1 MEKARDIPLNRDMM
15 LAIFDH
21 LTIKRIEVYAGL
33 YRINEITK
41 AIHHAFIF
49 AEPDEV
55 RKQLEM
61 ACKELNIDWKSPT
74 KAPSGATG
82 VCQTCKGDGRGI
94 KITKEGIGIFTPIKC
109 PDCKGTGK
117 QSGEKGEVGVQQTEL
132 EEAVKKVA
140 HKAKKEDMKTWDE
153 VMK

>member
-1 MEKARDIPLNRDMM
+1 MECENCGK
-15 LAIFDH
+15 
-21 LTIKRIEVYAGL
+21 
-33 YRINEITK
+33 
-41 AIHHAFIF
+41 
-49 AEPDEV
+49 EV
-55 RKQLEM
+55 RDNLEHWSRGYERWF
-61 ACKELNIDWKSPT
+61 CSRREKEQSPT
-74 KAPSGATG
+74 EAPSIATG
-82 VCQTCKGDGRGI
+82 VCQRCDGKGYLRI
-94 KITKEGIGIFTPIKC
+94 KEKDEQWTSTQPC